1 MIEESLRQ
9 GTEQAKREV
18 HHEIPR
24 CLLRL
29 RDQAD
34 THPRLDGEG
43 VQLWLDY
50 ELEALRW
57 GVAPDISREEL
68 AALVEGSTVEIGIDE
83 HREYHA
89 GDFARWGRR
98 GGLAT
103 LRRYGTAWFSLLA
116 RRRWERITAEALTE
130 AFAAMNGGRS

>member
-1 MIEESLRQ
+1 MIEGSVRQ
-9 GTEQAKREV
+9 GAEQAKREV
-18 HHEIPR
+18 HHRVPR

-29 RDQAD
+29 RDRAD
-34 THPRLDGEG
+34 AHRDLEGEG
-43 VQLWLDY
+43 VQKWLDY
-50 ELEALRW
+50 EVEALRW
-57 GVAPDISREEL
+57 GLDPDISREEL
-68 AALVEGSTVEIGIDE
+68 ATLVEGSTVKIGRDE

-89 GDFARWGRR
+89 SDFARWGRR

-116 RRRWERITAEALTE
+116 RRRWERITAEALAE